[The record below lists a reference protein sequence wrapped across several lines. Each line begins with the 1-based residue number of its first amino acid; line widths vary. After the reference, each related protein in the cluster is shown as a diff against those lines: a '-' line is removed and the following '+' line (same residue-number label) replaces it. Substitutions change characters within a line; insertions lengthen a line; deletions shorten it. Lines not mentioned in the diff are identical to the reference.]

1 MKKQHEI
8 AEKNMALSN
17 YQRQYLLLLYLIM
30 QHHIAEG
37 KPPKD
42 LVKQARELGRLA
54 KIPDA
59 GLNTLKAANRL
70 GV

>member
-1 MKKQHEI
+1 
-8 AEKNMALSN
+8 MALSN
-17 YQRQYLLLLYLIM
+17 YQRQYLQLLYLIM
-30 QHHIAEG
+30 QRHIAEG

-59 GLNTLKAANRL
+59 ELNTI
-70 GV
+70 